1 MMEIVVKPSKLINN
15 VAYFTFS
22 QAVSI
27 LPFSRRTLQRKMAR
41 REIQFL
47 SCGKLKFFRPDD
59 IDAFLEKNMIKP
71 KKAFKKEM

>member
-27 LPFSRRTLQRKMAR
+27 LPFSRRTLQR
-41 REIQFL
+41 I
-47 SCGKLKFFRPDD
+47 RPDD